1 VNYYHFIA
9 NRIRTTS
16 DGTEVSRPAV
26 RVAIS
31 GMAIGIM
38 IMIVTIF
45 IAVGF
50 KSEVR
55 DKVIGFGGDIEV
67 TNFENNNTYEMR
79 PITISDTLVTK
90 LSTIDGVRRVERF
103 ATKPGVIK
111 TDSAFE
117 TIVFKGV
124 DESYDMTFFERNI
137 VDVANTK
144 DYGLKVAKNE
154 VIISDLIA
162 HKLNLWTDSTI
173 YCYFIQD
180 KIKVRKFKVVGVYS
194 TDFEE
199 YDQLFIVGNLR
210 IVQQLNEWDSLQ
222 VSGLEIYIDDY
233 NRLAQ
238 IGDEVYFATANKL
251 NTSGEALYSRT
262 IREINPQIFSWL
274 ALLDT
279 NVWVIIFLMLSV
291 AGFNIISGLII
302 LILDGIQLIGTMR
315 ALGATVWN
323 VRKIFLYQASY
334 LIGYG
339 MLWGNIIG
347 LALCAIQYYTHLIP
361 LDPTAYYVSYVPIRF
376 DWLLWAILNIGTLI
390 FSLLILVGPSHIV
403 SRISPAQV
411 MRYE

>member
-1 VNYYHFIA
+1 
-9 NRIRTTS
+9 
-16 DGTEVSRPAV
+16 
-26 RVAIS
+26 
-31 GMAIGIM
+31 M
-38 IMIVTIF
+38 IITIF

-55 DKVIGFGGDIEV
+55 EKVIGFGGDIEI

-79 PITISDTLVTK
+79 PISVSDTLIDK
-90 LSTIDGVRRVERF
+90 LLNIDGVRNVERF
-103 ATKPGVIK
+103 ATKPGMIK

-124 DESYDMTFFERNI
+124 DETYNLSFFERNM
-137 VDVANTK
+137 VDVACSQPEHLSTSK
-144 DYGLKVAKNE
+144 GE
-154 VIISDLIA
+154 VFISELIA
-162 HKLNLWTDSTI
+162 RKLNLWTDSVI

-180 KIKVRKFKVVGVYS
+180 KIRVRKLKVAGVYS

-199 YDQLFIVGNLR
+199 YDQLFVVGN
-210 IVQQLNEWDSLQ
+210 IEVVQQLNEWDSTQ

-233 NRLAQ
+233 NRLAE
-238 IGDEVYFATANKL
+238 IGDDVYFATANKL
-251 NTSGEALYSRT
+251 NTAGEALYTRT

-279 NVWVIIFLMLSV
+279 NVWVIILLMLSV

-302 LILDGIQLIGTMR
+302 LILDGIQLIGTLR
-315 ALGATVWN
+315 ALGATVWE
-323 VRKIFLYQASY
+323 VRKVFLYQALY
-334 LIGYG
+334 LIGIG
-339 MLWGNIIG
+339 MALGNIAG
-347 LALCAIQYYTHLIP
+347 LALCAVQYFTHIIP
-361 LDPTAYYVSYVPIRF
+361 LDPTAYYVSYVPIKF
-376 DWLLWAILNIGTLI
+376 DWLLWGLLNIGTLI